1 MSNTSDRGV
10 KHLRPVQTL
19 DLELLRTLSL
29 VQETG
34 TLARASRRL
43 GRTLSAVSLQLK
55 RLEAQCGH
63 PLFRKSGR
71 RLELNAEGERVLAA
85 GRRMLALN
93 DQLLE
98 SLRTEEAEA
107 RLRLGVPQDIAE
119 RWLPEAL
126 ARFSRAHPCVQL
138 EVRVENNLALRQLLA
153 DGGLDLAVTFD
164 RSGGPL
170 ASEVQLPVRWLAHP
184 DFRWDRSTPLPLV
197 LFEPP
202 CTFRRMTLEAL
213 DRAGLPWRVSFSSPS
228 LSGLWAAVSAGL
240 GVTVR
245 TELATPSRVIP
256 LRSARLPSLPPLAF
270 GVELAGEPPSRAVEE
285 LRALLLE
292 LLARAAAG
300 AGLSPA
306 QRGSRRPAPPG
317 RRRRPRPP
325 GRSGAP

>member
-1 MSNTSDRGV
+1 ME
-10 KHLRPVQTL
+10 TL

-34 TLARASRRL
+34 TLARASRRV

-55 RLEAQCGH
+55 RLEAQCGR
-63 PLFRKSGR
+63 PLFRKVGR

-98 SLRTEEAEA
+98 SLRTDEAET
-107 RLRLGVPQDIAE
+107 RLRLGVPQDVAE

-126 ARFSRAHPCVQL
+126 ARFSRARPRVQL
-138 EVRVENNLALRQLLA
+138 EVRVENNRVLRQLLA

-164 RSGGPL
+164 RDGGPL
-170 ASEVQLPVRWLAHP
+170 PSEIELPVRWLAHP
-184 DFRWDRSTPLPLV
+184 DFRWDPSTPLPLV

-202 CTFRRMTLEAL
+202 CIFRRMALEAL
-213 DRAGLPWRVSFSSPS
+213 DRADLAWRVSFSSPS

-245 TELATPSRVIP
+245 TELATPSRVVP
-256 LRSARLPSLPPLAF
+256 VRWSRLPALPPLAF
-270 GVELAGEPPSRAVEE
+270 GVEVAGEPPSRTVEE
-285 LRALLLE
+285 LRGLLAE
-292 LLARAAAG
+292 LLRRAADA
-300 AGLSPA
+300 
-306 QRGSRRPAPPG
+306 RPEQV
-317 RRRRPRPP
+317 RRRV
-325 GRSGAP
+325 GRSRPQPRAAR

>member
-1 MSNTSDRGV
+1 M
-10 KHLRPVQTL
+10 QTL
-19 DLELLRTLSL
+19 DLELLRTLSV

-34 TLARASRRL
+34 TLARASRRV

-55 RLEAQCGH
+55 RLEAQCGR
-63 PLFRKSGR
+63 PLFRKAGR
-71 RLELNAEGERVLAA
+71 RLELNAEGEQVLAA

-98 SLRTEEAEA
+98 SLRSEEAEA
-107 RLRLGVPQDIAE
+107 HLRLGVPQDIAE

-126 ARFSRAHPCVQL
+126 ARFSRAHPRVQL
-138 EVRVENNLALRQLLA
+138 EVRVETNLALRQLLA

-164 RSGGPL
+164 RIDGPL
-170 ASEVQLPVRWLAHP
+170 PSAVRLPVRWLAHP
-184 DFRWDRSTPLPLV
+184 DFRWDPSTPLPLV

-202 CTFRRMTLEAL
+202 CTFRRMALEAL

-245 TELATPSRVIP
+245 TELATPSRVVP
-256 LRSARLPSLPPLAF
+256 LQSAQLPALPPLAF
-270 GVELAGEPPSRAVEE
+270 GVEVAAEPPSRTADE
-285 LRALLLE
+285 LRGVLAE

-300 AGLSPA
+300 VSPA
-306 QRGSRRPAPPG
+306 PRGSRRPAPP
-317 RRRRPRPP
+317 RPRRRPRLP
-325 GRSGAP
+325 GRSGER

>member
-1 MSNTSDRGV
+1 ME
-10 KHLRPVQTL
+10 TL

-34 TLARASRRL
+34 TLARASRRV

-55 RLEAQCGH
+55 RLEAQCGR
-63 PLFRKSGR
+63 PLFRKTGR
-71 RLELNAEGERVLAA
+71 RLELNADGERVLAA

-98 SLRTEEAEA
+98 SLRTEEA
-107 RLRLGVPQDIAE
+107 RTPLRLGVPQDIAE

-126 ARFSRAHPCVQL
+126 ARFSRAHPHVQL
-138 EVRVENNLALRQLLA
+138 EVRVENNLLLRQLLA

-164 RSGGPL
+164 RDGGPL
-170 ASEVQLPVRWLAHP
+170 PSEVQLPVRWLAHP
-184 DFRWDRSTPLPLV
+184 EFQWDPATPLPLV

-202 CTFRRMTLEAL
+202 CTFRRMALEAL

-245 TELATPSRVIP
+245 TELATPSRVVP
-256 LRSARLPSLPPLAF
+256 LRSARLPVLPPLAF
-270 GVELAGEPPSRAVEE
+270 GVELAGEPPSRTVDE
-285 LRALLLE
+285 LRSLLVE
-292 LLARAAAG
+292 LLQRAAAG
-300 AGLSPA
+300 AARVSPA
-306 QRGSRRPAPPG
+306 RRGSRRPAPP
-317 RRRRPRPP
+317 P
-325 GRSGAP
+325 

>member
-1 MSNTSDRGV
+1 MSNTSP
-10 KHLRPVQTL
+10 PVETL

-34 TLARASRRL
+34 TLARASRRV

-55 RLEAQCGH
+55 RLEAQCGR
-63 PLFRKSGR
+63 PLFRKVGR

-98 SLRTEEAEA
+98 SLRTDEAET
-107 RLRLGVPQDIAE
+107 RLRLGVPQDVAE

-126 ARFSRAHPCVQL
+126 ARFSRARPRVQL
-138 EVRVENNLALRQLLA
+138 EVRVETNLVLRQLLA

-164 RSGGPL
+164 RNGGPL
-170 ASEVQLPVRWLAHP
+170 PSEIELPVRWLAHP
-184 DFRWDRSTPLPLV
+184 DFSWDPSTPLPLV

-202 CTFRRMTLEAL
+202 CTFRRMALEAL
-213 DRAGLPWRVSFSSPS
+213 DRAGLAWRVSFSSPS

-245 TELATPSRVIP
+245 TELATPPRVVP
-256 LRSARLPSLPPLAF
+256 LRSSRLPALPPLAF
-270 GVELAGEPPSRAVEE
+270 GVEVAGEPPSRTVEE
-285 LRALLLE
+285 LRGLLAE
-292 LLARAAAG
+292 LLRRAAG
-300 AGLSPA
+300 ARPE
-306 QRGSRRPAPPG
+306 QVRRRAG
-317 RRRRPRPP
+317 RRRPQPRAA
-325 GRSGAP
+325 R